1 MTTTPDELRLAA
13 DFQPATYDDWRKL
26 VDGVLKGAPFERL
39 VGKTSDGLKIDPIYP
54 RAKGATPVAARPL
67 AAPWQIM
74 QRIDHPDAKQANA
87 QALHD
92 LENGATGLTL
102 VFAGANGAYG
112 FGLEP
117 TAEAIEQVL
126 DGIHV
131 DAGIG
136 IELQIGPQSRMA
148 AIHIAEYVKRKGL
161 SPAACNIR
169 FGLDPLGA
177 CAVWGSS
184 PYSWS
189 EIVPA
194 VTSAIKGLAA
204 MGFKGPFAVADGRV
218 IHDAGGSEVQELAF
232 VLASGVA
239 YMRAIEQAG
248 VTLEDAQGMVYARLS
263 ADADQFVTLA
273 KFRALRL
280 LWARVEQACD
290 LKPKPLYVAAD
301 TAWRMLTQR
310 DPYVN
315 MLRATIATFSAGLGG
330 ANAIT
335 VLPHTLALGLPDPF
349 ARRAAR
355 NTQLVLLEESN
366 LAKVSDPAAG
376 AGGIETL
383 TKQLCEAA
391 WVLFQ
396 DIEKAGGLFASL
408 EQNLIQRK
416 VAATRAVREANIARR
431 RDVLTGASE
440 FPNLHEAEVA
450 VLDAKP
456 VALAAYGEAKFK
468 FDALPPM
475 RLATPFEALRDK
487 SDSKLKSSGA
497 RPKIFLANLGTPADF
512 TARAAFAKS
521 FFETGGIEALDF
533 LPPLREASS
542 SSPLPSGERSTPPKS
557 DLSDFGDNRSQT
569 RQQPSLMASG
579 EGAHAL
585 DQNPSPA
592 PSPSALEQPLP
603 KGEVKEFAALA
614 AAFKASGAAVACL
627 CSSDK
632 VYAADAEAAAK
643 ALQAAGAK
651 HIYLAGRPGD
661 HEAGLR
667 AAGVGDFIF
676 AGGDALAMLREAWRR
691 ME

>member
-1 MTTTPDELRLAA
+1 MTTTTDDVKLAA
-13 DFQPATYDDWRKL
+13 DFQPATYDDWRRL
-26 VDGVLKGAPFERL
+26 VDGVLKGAPFEKL

-54 RAKGATPVAARPL
+54 RAKGATPVAARPA

-117 TAEAIEQVL
+117 SAEAIEQVL
-126 DGIHV
+126 DGIYI
-131 DAGIG
+131 DAGIA
-136 IELQIGPQSRMA
+136 IELQVGPQSRMA
-148 AIHIAEYVKRKGL
+148 AIHVAEYVKRKGL
-161 SPAACNIR
+161 NPAACNIR

-184 PYSWS
+184 PFSWA

-194 VTSAIKGLAA
+194 VTGAIKGLAA
-204 MGFKGPFAVADGRV
+204 LGFKGPFAVADGRV

-239 YMRAIEQAG
+239 YLRAIEQAG

-263 ADADQFVTLA
+263 ADADQFLTLA

-280 LWARVEQACD
+280 LWARIEQASG
-290 LKPKPLYVAAD
+290 LAPKALVVTAD

-315 MLRATIATFSAGLGG
+315 MLRATMATFSAGLGG

-376 AGGIETL
+376 SGGIEAL

-391 WVLFQ
+391 WALFQ
-396 DIEKAGGLFASL
+396 EIEKAGGLFAAL

-416 VAATRAVREANIARR
+416 VAATRAVREANLAKR

-456 VALAAYGEAKFK
+456 VALAPYGEAKFK
-468 FDALPPM
+468 FDPLPPM
-475 RLATPFEALRDK
+475 RLAAPFEALRDK
-487 SDSKLKSSGA
+487 SDSRLKSSGA

-521 FFETGGIEALDF
+521 FFETGGIEALDTAGF
-533 LPPLREASS
+533 
-542 SSPLPSGERSTPPKS
+542 T
-557 DLSDFGDNRSQT
+557 DL
-569 RQQPSLMASG
+569 
-579 EGAHAL
+579 
-585 DQNPSPA
+585 
-592 PSPSALEQPLP
+592 
-603 KGEVKEFAALA
+603 AALA
-614 AAFKASGAAVACL
+614 AAFEASGAAVACL

-632 VYAADAEAAAK
+632 VYAAHAKAAAA
-643 ALQAAGAK
+643 ALQAAGTK
-651 HIYLAGRPGD
+651 HIYLAGRPGEQ
-661 HEAGLR
+661 EADLR

>member
-1 MTTTPDELRLAA
+1 MTTTTDELRLAA
-13 DFQPATYDDWRKL
+13 DFAPANYEDWRKL
-26 VDGVLKGAPFERL
+26 VDGVLKGAPFEKL

-54 RAKGATPVAARPL
+54 RAQGAAPVAGRPA

-74 QRIDHPDAKQANA
+74 QRADHPDAKQANA

-117 TAEAIEQVL
+117 SAEAVAQIL
-126 DGIHV
+126 DGV
-131 DAGIG
+131 YLDAGIG
-136 IELQIGPQSRMA
+136 IELQIGPRSRMA
-148 AIHIAEYVKRKGL
+148 AIHVAEYIQRKGM
-161 SPAACNIR
+161 SPAACDIR

-177 CAVWGSS
+177 GAVWGSS

-194 VTSAIKGLAA
+194 VTSGIKGLAA
-204 MGFKGPFAVADGRV
+204 LGFKGPFAPADGRV

-232 VLASGVA
+232 VLAAGVA
-239 YMRAIEQAG
+239 YLRAMEVAG
-248 VTLEDAQGMVYARLS
+248 ISLEDAQGMVYARLS
-263 ADADQFVTLA
+263 ADADQFLTLA
-273 KFRALRL
+273 KFRAARL
-280 LWARVEQACD
+280 LWARVEQACG
-290 LKPKPLYVAAD
+290 LTPKPLFVAAD

-315 MLRATIATFSAGLGG
+315 MLRATMATFSAGLGG

-376 AGGIETL
+376 SGGIETL
-383 TKQLCEAA
+383 TRQLCEAA
-391 WVLFQ
+391 WSLFQ
-396 DIEKAGGLFASL
+396 EIEKAGGLFAAL

-416 VAATRAVREANIARR
+416 VAATRAVREANIAKR
-431 RDVLTGASE
+431 RDVQTGASE
-440 FPNLHEAEVA
+440 FPNLHETEVA

-456 VALAAYGEAKFK
+456 IALAPYGEAKIK

-475 RLATPFEALRDK
+475 RLAAPFEALRDK
-487 SDSKLKSSGA
+487 SDAKLTSAGA

-512 TARAAFAKS
+512 TARATFSKS
-521 FFETGGIEALDF
+521 FFETGGIEAIDKQGF
-533 LPPLREASS
+533 TDP
-542 SSPLPSGERSTPPKS
+542 
-557 DLSDFGDNRSQT
+557 
-569 RQQPSLMASG
+569 
-579 EGAHAL
+579 
-585 DQNPSPA
+585 
-592 PSPSALEQPLP
+592 
-603 KGEVKEFAALA
+603 AALA
-614 AAFKASGAAVACL
+614 AAFKASGADVACL

-632 VYAADAEAAAK
+632 VYADHATAAAK

-651 HIYLAGRPGD
+651 HIYLAGRPGEQ
-661 HEAGLR
+661 EAALR

-676 AGGDALAMLREAWRR
+676 AGGDVLAMLRDAWKR

>member
-13 DFQPATYDDWRKL
+13 DFAPATYDDWRKL
-26 VDGVLKGAPFERL
+26 VDGVLKGAPFEKL

-54 RAKGATPVAARPL
+54 RAKGATPVAARPA

-74 QRIDHPDAKQANA
+74 QRIDHPDARQANA
-87 QALHD
+87 QARHD

-126 DGIHV
+126 DGIYL
-131 DAGIG
+131 DAGIA

-148 AIHIAEYVKRKGL
+148 AIHVAEYVKRKGL
-161 SPAACNIR
+161 SPAACDVR

-184 PYSWS
+184 PYSWP

-194 VTSAIKGLAA
+194 VTGAIKGLAA
-204 MGFKGPFAVADGRV
+204 LGFKGPFAVADGRV

-232 VLASGVA
+232 VLSSGVA
-239 YMRAIEQAG
+239 YLRAIEQAG
-248 VTLEDAQGMVYARLS
+248 VALEDAQGMVYARLS
-263 ADADQFVTLA
+263 ADADQFLTLA

-280 LWARVEQACD
+280 LWARIEQACG
-290 LKPKPLYVAAD
+290 LTPKPLYVAAD

-315 MLRATIATFSAGLGG
+315 MLRATMATFSAGLGG
-330 ANAIT
+330 ANAVT

-376 AGGIETL
+376 SGGIETL

-391 WVLFQ
+391 WALFQ
-396 DIEKAGGLFASL
+396 QIDKAGGLFASL

-416 VAATRAVREANIARR
+416 VAATRAVREANIAKRK
-431 RDVLTGASE
+431 DVLTGASE

-456 VALAAYGEAKFK
+456 VALAPYGEARFK
-468 FDALPPM
+468 FDALSPM
-475 RLATPFEALRDK
+475 RLAAPFEALRDK
-487 SDSKLKSSGA
+487 SDAQLKNTGA

-521 FFETGGIEALDF
+521 LFETGGIEALD
-533 LPPLREASS
+533 
-542 SSPLPSGERSTPPKS
+542 TPGFTEPI
-557 DLSDFGDNRSQT
+557 
-569 RQQPSLMASG
+569 
-579 EGAHAL
+579 
-585 DQNPSPA
+585 
-592 PSPSALEQPLP
+592 
-603 KGEVKEFAALA
+603 ALA
-614 AAFKASGAAVACL
+614 AAFKASGAAVACV

-632 VYAADAEAAAK
+632 VYAALAGAAAK
-643 ALQAAGAK
+643 ALQAADAK
-651 HIYLAGRPGD
+651 HIYLAGRPGGQ
-661 HEAGLR
+661 ETGLR

-676 AGGDALAMLREAWRR
+676 AGGDALATLQEAWRR